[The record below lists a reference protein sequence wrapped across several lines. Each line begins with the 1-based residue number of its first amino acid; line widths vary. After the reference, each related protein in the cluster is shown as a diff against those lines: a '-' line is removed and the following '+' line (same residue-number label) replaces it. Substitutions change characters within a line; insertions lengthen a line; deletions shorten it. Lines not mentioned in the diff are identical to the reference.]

1 VPVWKVQEGIK
12 GDAVMSDKLLHCPF
26 CGGKAEL
33 LIVPGTRTK
42 WVVRCTKCYTNNGTF
57 SSDHDAVEAWN
68 RRYNG

>member
-1 VPVWKVQEGIK
+1 MGKRLRK
-12 GDAVMSDKLLHCPF
+12 CPF
-26 CGGKAEL
+26 CGSEAEL
-33 LIVPGTRTK
+33 LIVPGKKAK